1 MESIDGNPATI
12 LRILKKNEP
21 HRGKPRGDSLY
32 YSSVHQWHVTR
43 SQQYLDKTLDIPYF
57 IASSALLNTSFFG
70 FRNSNFEFPRW
81 KRGLWG
87 RNGFDGDKEAPA
99 AYRAFLSARKTDGN
113 LNIIADDY
121 EYALAA

>member
-1 MESIDGNPATI
+1 MLWAMSYERQ
-12 LRILKKNEP
+12 RI
-21 HRGKPRGDSLY
+21 
-32 YSSVHQWHVTR
+32 
-43 SQQYLDKTLDIPYF
+43 
-57 IASSALLNTSFFG
+57 
-70 FRNSNFEFPRW
+70 
-81 KRGLWG
+81 WG

>member
-1 MESIDGNPATI
+1 MEIAFKPPAT
-12 LRILKKNEP
+12 RNPYPATHNQE
-21 HRGKPRGDSLY
+21 H
-32 YSSVHQWHVTR
+32 
-43 SQQYLDKTLDIPYF
+43 LDKTPDIPYF
-57 IASSALLNTSFFG
+57 TTNSALLHTPPHI
-70 FRNSNFEFPRW
+70 NFQLQAISYE
-81 KRGLWG
+81 LYAMSYQLIWG

>member
-1 MESIDGNPATI
+1 MSYELCAA
-12 LRILKKNEP
+12 NE
-21 HRGKPRGDSLY
+21 
-32 YSSVHQWHVTR
+32 VC
-43 SQQYLDKTLDIPYF
+43 I
-57 IASSALLNTSFFG
+57 
-70 FRNSNFEFPRW
+70 
-81 KRGLWG
+81 WG

>member
-1 MESIDGNPATI
+1 VKFRAAD
-12 LRILKKNEP
+12 LLWRISPGSYE
-21 HRGKPRGDSLY
+21 
-32 YSSVHQWHVTR
+32 
-43 SQQYLDKTLDIPYF
+43 
-57 IASSALLNTSFFG
+57 LNNG
-70 FRNSNFEFPRW
+70 
-81 KRGLWG
+81 G